1 MLRIKDVFIIK
12 SRLVLIELH
21 FYWPNNNKQRFDKR
35 CSKSLEL
42 KLQHMTEII
51 TRQHMTEIITRI
63 TGDIQKKLTIF
74 I

>member
-1 MLRIKDVFIIK
+1 MLRIKDVFIIN

-42 KLQHMTEII
+42 KLQHMTKIL
-51 TRQHMTEIITRI
+51 TRV